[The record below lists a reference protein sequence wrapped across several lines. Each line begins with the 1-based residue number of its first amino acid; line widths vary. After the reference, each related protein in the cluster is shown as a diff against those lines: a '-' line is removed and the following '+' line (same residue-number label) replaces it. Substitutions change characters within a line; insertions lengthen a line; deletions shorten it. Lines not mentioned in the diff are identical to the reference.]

1 MPDEKRSEDRP
12 FRECTI
18 EIIQKAALHILV
30 DPDRQRPWAF
40 DEIVREYS
48 QMSEQSDVE
57 DALEALRGAGLIN
70 PVGECY
76 IASRAAVHV
85 YELGILSI

>member
-1 MPDEKRSEDRP
+1 MSDEMPTQDRP

-30 DPDRQRPWAF
+30 DPDQQRPWAF

-48 QMSEQSDVE
+48 QIGQQSDVE

-70 PVGECY
+70 PIGACY
-76 IASRAAVHV
+76 VASRAALHV
-85 YELGILSI
+85 FNLGILSI